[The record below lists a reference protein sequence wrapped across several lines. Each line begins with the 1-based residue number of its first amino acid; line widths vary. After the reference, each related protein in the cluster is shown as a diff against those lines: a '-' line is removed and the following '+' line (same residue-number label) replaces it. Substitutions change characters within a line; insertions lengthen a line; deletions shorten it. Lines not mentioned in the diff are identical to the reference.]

1 VTDPPLPIDIDGIDQ
16 PFPDDGHE
24 AIRLATLGAIQTVWV
39 EHSRLVAALDD
50 TNAQLAT
57 TQADLATAQQTA
69 TDQQAALDAL
79 SASVADLQAQ
89 VAALTPPP
97 PPSPEEPA

>member
-1 VTDPPLPIDIDGIDQ
+1 MTDPPLPIDIDGIDQ

-24 AIRLATLGAIQTVWV
+24 AIRVAVLAAIQTVWAA
-39 EHSRLVAALDD
+39 HTALMDALVD
-50 TNAQLAT
+50 TNAELAT
-57 TQADLATAQQTA
+57 TQDDLAAAQQTA

-79 SASVADLQAQ
+79 SGTVTDLQAQ
-89 VAALTPPP
+89 VTALTPPL